1 MGLKTRKV
9 RKNITLSKEAEE
21 KLKELAQ
28 KEKKSQSEIIEEL
41 INEVYKEIEKKKK
54 LEALKRIKERRKYF
68 EGIDPD
74 ITIQK
79 IKEQMGSEL

>member
-1 MGLKTRKV
+1 MALKTGKV
-9 RKNITLSKEAEE
+9 RKNITISREAER
-21 KLKELAQ
+21 KLKELAE
-28 KEKKSQSEIIEEL
+28 KEKKSQSAVIEEL
-41 INEVYKEIEKKKK
+41 INQVYKKTEKKKK

>member
-1 MGLKTRKV
+1 MNVKSSKV

-21 KLKELAQ
+21 KLKELA
-28 KEKKSQSEIIEEL
+28 KIEKKSQSELIEEL

-54 LEALKRIKERRKYF
+54 LEALKRIIENRKYF
-68 EGIDPD
+68 EGIDPN

>member
-1 MGLKTRKV
+1 MKVKSRKV
-9 RKNITLSKEAEE
+9 RKNITLSKETEE
-21 KLKELAQ
+21 KLKELARIEN
-28 KEKKSQSEIIEEL
+28 KPQSELIEEL
-41 INEVYKEIEKKKK
+41 INKVYKEIEKEKK

-68 EGIDPD
+68 TGIDPN